1 MSNKKEKKILDFTC
15 EYCGKRYNLE
25 ELKEG
30 GYVDETPVGLVVTC
44 RNVKCETQQLIK

>member
-25 ELKEG
+25 ELKED
-30 GYVDETPVGLVVTC
+30 GYD
-44 RNVKCETQQLIK
+44 VKCETQQLIK